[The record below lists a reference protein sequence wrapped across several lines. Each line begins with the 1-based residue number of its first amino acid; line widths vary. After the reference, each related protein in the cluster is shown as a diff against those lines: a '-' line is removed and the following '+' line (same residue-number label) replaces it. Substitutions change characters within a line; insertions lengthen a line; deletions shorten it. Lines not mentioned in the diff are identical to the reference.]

1 MLNEDDERYT
11 GVRAMPTLAMAILE
25 QCGICDMIDERIEPD
40 PQRILTPGKAVKLM
54 VGAMFMGM
62 GRRPLYLFDR
72 LYASAPLELLCGEGV
87 VPKNLNT
94 RAFSRALDDIFALDL
109 PALTFDV
116 YSRLAERYLIEGFVY
131 HVDST
136 NFGVTAVVIDR
147 DDPEAA
153 IPEWNGH
160 AKDAYRLAWYV
171 ILAVMFVVTVASIA
185 FSDGIYGEDSIFN
198 SSPTGI
204 GGIDKAYQMIPAFID
219 CVKVVFIIYVIG
231 KVCQFILTK
240 ALSGTKKGV
249 TASKLL
255 NSFIKYAVAIIAV
268 LAVLSA
274 AGVDTATLVASAGI
288 LSLVIGL
295 GAQSLIADIIAGLFT
310 IFEGEYQ
317 VGDIVVIDG
326 WRGTVEEIGIRSTRV
341 VDSGGNTKIINNSE
355 ITTVINQTQHLSVVS
370 TTISI
375 EYGENLPKVELII
388 RDNIDRIK
396 ASIP

>member
-62 GRRPLYLFDR
+62 GCRPLYLFDR

-147 DDPEAA
+147 DDSETA

-198 SSPTGI
+198 SSPIGI

-326 WRGTVEEIGIRSTRV
+326 
-341 VDSGGNTKIINNSE
+341 
-355 ITTVINQTQHLSVVS
+355 
-370 TTISI
+370 
-375 EYGENLPKVELII
+375 
-388 RDNIDRIK
+388 
-396 ASIP
+396 